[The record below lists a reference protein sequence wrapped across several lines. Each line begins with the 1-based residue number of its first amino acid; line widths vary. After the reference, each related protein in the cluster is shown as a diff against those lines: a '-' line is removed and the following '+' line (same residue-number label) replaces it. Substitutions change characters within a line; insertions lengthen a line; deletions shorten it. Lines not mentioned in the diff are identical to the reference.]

1 MENKMEAGSRTEKG
15 NPMAGLEN
23 NRRRETAENA
33 KKERSTRNTKRDT
46 EESQT
51 EYLISER
58 DMNVPCQTTIFF
70 IHKLLWDS
78 SRAVVTTVF
87 LDKNI

>member
-1 MENKMEAGSRTEKG
+1 MENEMEAGGRTEKE

-33 KKERSTRNTKRDT
+33 KKRKKHQKHKGDT
-46 EESQT
+46 EASQT

-58 DMNVPCQTTIFF
+58 NMNVPCQTTIFF